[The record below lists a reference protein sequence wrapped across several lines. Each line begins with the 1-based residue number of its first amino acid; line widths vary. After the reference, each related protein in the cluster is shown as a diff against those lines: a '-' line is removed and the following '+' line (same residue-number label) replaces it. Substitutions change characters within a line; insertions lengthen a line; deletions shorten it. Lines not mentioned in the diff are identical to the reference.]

1 MKSRSK
7 GQSGKVRQCYL
18 HTLIPSHSFTQNP
31 FLRLWHPLKSP
42 VPQQDFFD
50 LHPVEAGRLLNLY

>member
-18 HTLIPSHSFTQNP
+18 HTLIPSHSFRQNP
-31 FLRLWHPLKSP
+31 VPRFCHALKSP
-42 VPQQDFFD
+42 VPPQDFFD
-50 LHPVEAGRLLNLY
+50 LHPVEAGRLLNLC